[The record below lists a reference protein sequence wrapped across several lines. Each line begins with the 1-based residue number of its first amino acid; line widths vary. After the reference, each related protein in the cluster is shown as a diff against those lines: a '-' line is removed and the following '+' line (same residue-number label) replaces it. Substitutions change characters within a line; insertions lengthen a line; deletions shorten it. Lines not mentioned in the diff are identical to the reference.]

1 MTWEGMLCLALV
13 FIDNVN
19 QGSYHVP
26 MKEYFTTGEL
36 SELFHINV
44 QTLHYYDSIG
54 LLTPKIRDSQIG
66 KRLYSFDQVYKL
78 TTIRYQQKLGKSL
91 QQIACYMG
99 STDMST
105 ILIDLRQQRDIVQHK
120 IHELD
125 IVGQT
130 IDEKIA
136 FLEKKFAEMQE
147 VNVDSIR
154 YEDFPDRP
162 YIAAEGEEFQFGNDF
177 FYIYPTV
184 VFHESG
190 QKQFGVFV
198 PDDFHHKH
206 PLSKLASIPEGTYIC
221 GYHLGTYET
230 IFSSIDRIKAYATG
244 KGQKVSSRTVC
255 FNIIDQYV
263 EADSTK
269 YLTQLQIKIL

>member
-1 MTWEGMLCLALV
+1 
-13 FIDNVN
+13 
-19 QGSYHVP
+19 

-91 QQIACYMG
+91 QQISSYMG
-99 STDMST
+99 STDMSS
-105 ILIDLRQQRDIVQHK
+105 ILVDLHQQLDLVQHK
-120 IHELD
+120 INELQT
-125 IVGQT
+125 VGQT
-130 IDEKIA
+130 IEEKIA
-136 FLEKKFAEMQE
+136 FLEKKFAEMRE
-147 VNVDSIR
+147 VNVDSVR
-154 YEDFPDRP
+154 YENFPDRP

-184 VFHESG
+184 VFHEKG

-198 PDDFHHKH
+198 PDDFHEKN
-206 PLSKLASIPEGTYIC
+206 PLSQLASIPAGSYIC

-230 IFSSIDRIKAYATG
+230 IFGSIDRIVAYARE
-244 KGQKVSSRTVC
+244 KGQKVSDRTVC

-263 EADSTK
+263 EADSK
-269 YLTQLQIKIL
+269 RYLTQLQIKIL

>member
-1 MTWEGMLCLALV
+1 LV
-13 FIDNVN
+13 PVVIDN
-19 QGSYHVP
+19 GSFGAYHAS

-54 LLTPKIRDSQIG
+54 LLIPKIRDSQIG

-91 QQIACYMG
+91 HQIAGYMS

-105 ILIDLRQQRDIVQHK
+105 ILMDLKQQLDIVHHQMD
-120 IHELD
+120 ELS

-130 IDEKIA
+130 IEEKVT
-136 FLEKKFAEMQE
+136 FLEQKFAEMNS
-147 VNVDSIR
+147 VNTDSVR
-154 YEDFPDRP
+154 YEVFPERP
-162 YIAAEGEEFQFGNDF
+162 YIAAEGDEFQFGNDF
-177 FYIYPTV
+177 FYVYPTV
-184 VFHESG
+184 VFHEKG
-190 QKQFGVFV
+190 QKRFGVLV
-198 PDDFHHKH
+198 PDDFHENN
-206 PLSKLASIPEGTYIC
+206 PLSQLSLIPPGSYIC

-230 IFSSIDRIKAYATG
+230 IFDSIARINKYAQD
-244 KGQKVSSRTVC
+244 KGQNLSERTVC

-263 EADSTK
+263 EPDSTK
-269 YLTQLQIKIL
+269 YLTQLQIQVL